1 MKFSPLTSSCFL
13 LLVLFTAQCSNAES
27 TDPEL
32 VGTWKTKTVLDGRKW
47 TFTYVISKSDH
58 YRFTSITTDGKV
70 RAKNGQWSL
79 RSPTGFSDKGTYTFS
94 GSDSVAITGKLGTAV
109 WERVEKGE
117 TSRGSRVDPAL
128 IGTWKMDAPITG
140 KQWTFTWV
148 IRGAGS
154 YTLSVVTEDGT
165 YEAFNG
171 QWKSVS
177 ASGITEEGTYTFN
190 DKDSVSITGPK
201 GTGVWTRVA
210 SAPIP
215 SPKKDVLPMNKAK
228 RHFDK
233 GTAADAPEGQPINL
247 NLSPLSSPAIADY
260 RAGKYQDAL
269 KKIRGVVNTKQ
280 NDMVA
285 RFMYGAALKKTGN
298 CEEARDQLSVVI
310 SWNPNIVQLYTTR
323 ATCAAIMGNALRAEA
338 DLAIAKQ
345 LDPRDKLGFR
355 KEAEQEVHEALKDR
369 PSESAHDLRNR
380 LITQAKKSAPF
391 NEQLVTANALL
402 KVSNA
407 KRLRGN
413 ETYSDRRR
421 QLSWYLAESPK
432 DAARLAKYG
441 RFMLE
446 ELVVDSHWI
455 ESRGYLYSYRIQG
468 KTLRQ
473 TEINTAKQYFQQAL
487 KSDPHHV
494 LALVGLAR
502 ISYQNLM
509 YADAE
514 NYLKRA
520 MASGEPD
527 AEVLY
532 MMRNVSAIASGQNL
546 ARSMAL
552 SQIKHWTERYGNKV
566 YEYTQY
572 PSQAD
577 LAQARRHDA
586 QASRLLYLS
595 KDYRK
600 KVLAMRSDDARTHDY
615 IGTLAYQMKD
625 YQAAKKAYQRAIELD
640 PENMDYHTALANA
653 YARLK
658 DIEGFLKQAS
668 YARNKIHTTAGTRLH
683 WAWGLIEKSEWEG
696 ATKILEEAMESDPGA
711 SLPFAYL
718 GIIAE
723 GQGDVKIAMA
733 HYNAAIIMEEAH
745 GRQRGVSYGSGQG
758 NLLVSRLSRTVA
770 LRTRMALLVEK
781 TNPAYAQRLYL
792 ANIKLEQS
800 LGDPALR
807 EKAFLATLPQPRAD
821 RKRRPRAPVFGE
833 LMRTNRAFVAYQLYQ
848 EGKHS
853 EAVKHFKAL
862 RQYDKRMKSGG
873 ARNYEYLRD
882 TVWLSKPIVT
892 AALDTFKRVGDNS
905 EIRWW
910 ERKAH
915 GYFPPTNDWRRNT
928 PRVDPR
934 SYSRGGGKG

>member
-1 MKFSPLTSSCFL
+1 MKFSSLTSICFL
-13 LLVLFTAQCSNAES
+13 LLVLFTAQCSSAGS
-27 TDPEL
+27 TDPAL
-32 VGTWKTKTVLDGRKW
+32 VGTWKTKIVLDGRKW
-47 TFTYVISKSDH
+47 TFTYVIGESEH
-58 YRFTSITTDGKV
+58 YRFTSVTTDGKV
-70 RAKNGQWSL
+70 RAKNGRWSL
-79 RSPTGFSDKGTYTFS
+79 RSPTGYGDHGTYTFS
-94 GSDSVAITGKLGTAV
+94 SSDSVSITGKLGSVV
-109 WERVEKGE
+109 WKRVKKGA
-117 TSRGSRVDPAL
+117 TSRGSRIDPAL
-128 IGTWKMDAPITG
+128 TGTWTMKAHLEG

-148 IRGAGS
+148 IGGAGN
-154 YTLSVVTEDGT
+154 YTLSVETEDGT
-165 YEAFNG
+165 YEAKNG
-171 QWKSVS
+171 RWKSVS
-177 ASGITEEGTYTFN
+177 ASGTTEKGTYTFN
-190 DKDSVSITGPK
+190 DTDSVSITGPK

-210 SAPIP
+210 SAPGP
-215 SPKKDVLPMNKAK
+215 SPKKDVLPVNKAK
-228 RHFDK
+228 RHLDK

-247 NLSPLSSPAIADY
+247 TLSPLSNPAIADY

-269 KKIRGVVNTKQ
+269 KKIRGVVNANQ

-345 LDPRDKLGFR
+345 LDPRDKLDFR

-369 PSESAHDLRNR
+369 PSESADELRNR

-391 NEQLVTANALL
+391 NEQLVTGNALL

-432 DAARLAKYG
+432 DADRLAKYG

-502 ISYQNLM
+502 IAFDDRRYG
-509 YADAE
+509 DAE
-514 NYLKRA
+514 QYLKRA
-520 MASGEPD
+520 MSGGKPD

-532 MMRNVSAIASGQNL
+532 MMRNVSAIASGQQSAHSIGL
-546 ARSMAL
+546 RVVER
-552 SQIKHWTERYGNKV
+552 WTEKYGNKV
-566 YEYTQY
+566 YEYTRY
-572 PSQAD
+572 PSQAE

-586 QASRLLYLS
+586 HATRLLYLS
-595 KDYRK
+595 KDYRN

-615 IGTLAYQMKD
+615 IGTLAFEMKD

-640 PENMDYHTALANA
+640 PENMDYHTSLANA

-658 DIEGFLKQAS
+658 DIDGFLKQAS

-683 WAWGLIEKSEWEG
+683 WAWGLIEKSDWEG
-696 ATKILEEAMESDPGA
+696 ATNRLEEAMEVDPGA

-718 GIIAE
+718 GRIAE
-723 GQGDVKIAMA
+723 GQGDVNNAKAY
-733 HYNAAIIMEEAH
+733 YNAAIIMEEAH
-745 GRQRGVSYGSGQG
+745 GRQRGVSYGNAQG
-758 NLLVSRLSRTVA
+758 VLSANRLSRMVA
-770 LRTRMALLVEK
+770 LRIRMALLEEK

-792 ANIKLEQS
+792 ANVKLEQS
-800 LGDPALR
+800 LGDYTLR
-807 EKAFLATLPQPRAD
+807 EKVFLAIMPQPGAD
-821 RKRRPRAPVFGE
+821 QKRRPRAPLFGA
-833 LMRTNRAFVAYQLYQ
+833 LMRTNRAFVSYQLYQ
-848 EGKHS
+848 EGKYS
-853 EAVKHFKAL
+853 EAV
-862 RQYDKRMKSGG
+862 
-873 ARNYEYLRD
+873 
-882 TVWLSKPIVT
+882 
-892 AALDTFKRVGDNS
+892 
-905 EIRWW
+905 
-910 ERKAH
+910 
-915 GYFPPTNDWRRNT
+915 
-928 PRVDPR
+928 
-934 SYSRGGGKG
+934 